1 MESNHFK
8 SHHREPLY
16 DAYILCNYIA
26 HSLSFSWEFFYEI
39 ITSENDINMADARA
53 ITDPNLH
60 LSCYF
65 EYFIY
70 AEMSTTQLK
79 MAQKKHSPSISLGRM
94 SPFYSWQY
102 EMVSDTG
109 CIYKGLQRIK
119 HAITF
124 PHFHKT
130 PTQRYTYKCAWEV
143 LIEFYIFSGRRRV
156 ANSIMQ
162 WLKWA
167 YRKVAKCSRVRRIP
181 GSLYRI
187 HVSWYKKED

>member
-1 MESNHFK
+1 M
-8 SHHREPLY
+8 R
-16 DAYILCNYIA
+16 IL
-26 HSLSFSWEFFYEI
+26 YEI
-39 ITSENDINMADARA
+39 ITSENDIIMADARA

-109 CIYKGLQRIK
+109 LCTFCIYRGLHMIK
-119 HAITF
+119 NAI
-124 PHFHKT
+124 
-130 PTQRYTYKCAWEV
+130 V
-143 LIEFYIFSGRRRV
+143 NFS
-156 ANSIMQ
+156 SF
-162 WLKWA
+162 
-167 YRKVAKCSRVRRIP
+167 S
-181 GSLYRI
+181 
-187 HVSWYKKED
+187 